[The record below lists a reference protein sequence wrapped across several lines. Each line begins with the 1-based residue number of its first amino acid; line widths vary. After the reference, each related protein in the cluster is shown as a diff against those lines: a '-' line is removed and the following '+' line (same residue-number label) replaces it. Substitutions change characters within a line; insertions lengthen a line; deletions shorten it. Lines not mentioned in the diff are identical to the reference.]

1 MKGIRIALLGI
12 AILLGSTTAAR
23 AQVVRG
29 TIPDQAGR
37 GRGAMQ
43 MNGIELTE
51 AQKSKLDEIQRKYQ
65 PQMTALRDE
74 MNGGGDRQELFKK
87 VGALRERSAAEIRAI
102 LTPDQQAVFD
112 KNIAEQK
119 ARFEQ
124 MQRRTP

>member
-1 MKGIRIALLGI
+1 MKGIRIALLGT
-12 AILLGSTTAAR
+12 AILLGSTTVAR